1 LKKRTVVLLAL
12 LAMIGGSVLTMALTG
27 SGFITQAASGQAAL
41 LEVKGGLNKEE
52 AKKIGAAL
60 DLIQSN
66 YYQDVDRSKLLDG
79 AINGMMESL
88 DDPYSSYMGKQTAED
103 FEETISGSFSGIG
116 AEVSS
121 EDGNVVVVSPIKGSP
136 AEKAGI
142 RAKDIIMAV
151 NGVSLHGLKLNDAVA
166 KIRGPKGSEAKL
178 TIKRSG
184 SASPI
189 EYTILRADVDLE
201 TVKAHME
208 PGKIGVIEITQ
219 FSLNTAERFKQEL
232 SKLESEGMEGLVIDV
247 RNNPGGV
254 LSVVIDIAEQ
264 FVPKGK
270 MIVQVE
276 DKNKKRD
283 GTLSK
288 GSGKSYPVTLL
299 MNKGSASA
307 SEILAGALQ
316 QSAGAKLMGDN
327 SFGKGTVQTS
337 FTKQFDDGSLLK
349 ITIAKWLTPNGSWI
363 HKKGLQPDIAVAQP
377 DYFSVAP
384 INKETTQKYN
394 MNNADVKSAQI
405 MLDALGYKPGRKD
418 GFFDEKT
425 VSGVKSFQKEQKL
438 SENGNIDTKT
448 AEALETALIKQIR
461 DPKND
466 NQLKAAIAEVQKEI
480 AAAAS
485 KH

>member
-1 LKKRTVVLLAL
+1 MKKRTVVFLVL
-12 LAMIGGSVLTMALTG
+12 LAMLGGSVLTLALTG
-27 SGFITQAASGQAAL
+27 SSFATQATSGQGVLASIT
-41 LEVKGGLNKEE
+41 GGLKQDE

-66 YYQDVDRSKLLDG
+66 YYQDVDRGKLVDG
-79 AINGMMESL
+79 AINGMMQSL
-88 DDPYSSYMGKQTAED
+88 DDPYSSYMGKKTAEE
-103 FEETISGSFSGIG
+103 FEETIEGSFSGIG

-142 RAKDIIMAV
+142 RAKDVILTV
-151 NGVSLHGLKLNDAVA
+151 NGESLHGLELNDAVA

-184 SASPI
+184 SAAPI
-189 EYTILRADVDLE
+189 EYTIVRADVDVE

-219 FSLNTAERFKQEL
+219 FSLNTGERFKQEL
-232 SKLESEGMEGLVIDV
+232 SKLEGEGMQGLVIDV

-270 MIVQVE
+270 TIVQVE

-283 GTLSK
+283 QSLSK

-316 QSAGAKLMGDN
+316 QSAGAKLMGEN

-337 FTKQFDDGSLLK
+337 FTKQLGDGSLLK

-363 HKKGLQPDIAVAQP
+363 HKKGIKPDIAVAQP

-384 INKETTQKYN
+384 INKETTLKFN
-394 MNNADVKSAQI
+394 MNNADIKSAQV

-418 GFFDEKT
+418 GFFDQKT
-425 VSGVKSFQKEQKL
+425 VTAVKSFQKEKKV
-438 SENGNIDTKT
+438 SESGSVDAKT
-448 AEALETALIKQIR
+448 AEALEAALIEHIR

-466 NQLKAAIAEVQKEI
+466 NQLKAGIKEVQKEI
-480 AAAAS
+480 AATAAN
-485 KH
+485 H

>member
-1 LKKRTVVLLAL
+1 MKKRTVVFLVL
-12 LAMIGGSVLTMALTG
+12 LAMLGGSVLTLALTG
-27 SGFITQAASGQAAL
+27 AGLSTQAAPTLSSLADFS
-41 LEVKGGLNKEE
+41 GGLKKDE
-52 AKKIGAAL
+52 AKKIGTAL
-60 DLIQSN
+60 GLIQSN
-66 YYQDVDRSKLLDG
+66 YYQDVDRSKLIDG
-79 AINGMMESL
+79 AINGMMQSL
-88 DDPYSSYMGKQTAED
+88 DDPYSSYMGKKTAKE
-103 FEETISGSFSGIG
+103 FEETIEGSFSGIG
-116 AEVSS
+116 AEVST
-121 EDGNVVVVSPIKGSP
+121 ENGNVVVVSPIKGSP

-142 RAKDIIMAV
+142 RAKDIILTV
-151 NGVSLHGLKLNDAVA
+151 NGESLHGLELNEAVA

-184 SASPI
+184 SPAPI
-189 EYTILRADVDLE
+189 EFKIVRADVDLE

-208 PGKIGVIEITQ
+208 PGKVGVIEITQ

-232 SKLESEGMEGLVIDV
+232 SKLESEGMQGLVIDV

-270 MIVQVE
+270 AIVQVE
-276 DKNKKRD
+276 DKNKKREQNV
-283 GTLSK
+283 SK
-288 GSGKSYPVTLL
+288 GSGKPYPVTLL

-316 QSAGAKLMGDN
+316 QSAGAKLVGEN

-337 FTKQFDDGSLLK
+337 FNKQFDDGSLLK

-363 HKKGLQPDIAVAQP
+363 HQKGLKPDIAVEQP

-384 INKETTQKYN
+384 INKETTLKYN
-394 MNNADVKSAQI
+394 MNNADVKSAQT

-418 GFFDEKT
+418 GYFDEKT
-425 VSGVKSFQKEQKL
+425 AAAVKSFQKAQNL
-438 SENGNIDTKT
+438 SVSGNVDAKT
-448 AEALETALIKQIR
+448 AEHLETALIGQIR

-466 NQLKAAIAEVQKEI
+466 NQLKAGIAEVQKEI
-480 AAAAS
+480 AATAS

>member
-1 LKKRTVVLLAL
+1 MKKRTVVLLVL
-12 LAMIGGSVLTMALTG
+12 LAMLGGSVLTLALTG
-27 SGFITQAASGQAAL
+27 SSFATQATGQGVLASIT
-41 LEVKGGLNKEE
+41 GGLKQDE
-52 AKKIGAAL
+52 AKKIGTAL

-66 YYQDVDRSKLLDG
+66 YYQDVDRSKLVDG
-79 AINGMMESL
+79 AINGMMQSL
-88 DDPYSSYMGKQTAED
+88 DDPYSSYMGKKTAEE
-103 FEETISGSFSGIG
+103 FEETIEGSFSGIG

-142 RAKDIIMAV
+142 RAKDVILTV
-151 NGVSLHGLKLNDAVA
+151 NGESLHGLELNDAVS

-184 SASPI
+184 STAPI
-189 EYTILRADVDLE
+189 EYSIVRGDVDVE

-219 FSLNTAERFKQEL
+219 FSLNTGERFKQEL
-232 SKLESEGMEGLVIDV
+232 SKLESEGMQGLVIDV

-270 MIVQVE
+270 LIVQVE

-283 GTLSK
+283 QNLSK

-316 QSAGAKLMGDN
+316 QSAGAKLMGEN

-337 FTKQFDDGSLLK
+337 FSKQLGDGSLLK

-363 HKKGLQPDIAVAQP
+363 HKKGIKPDIAVAQP

-384 INKETTQKYN
+384 INKEKTLKYN
-394 MNNADVKSAQI
+394 MNNTDIKSAQI
-405 MLDALGYKPGRKD
+405 MLDALGFKPGRKD
-418 GFFDEKT
+418 GFFDQKT
-425 VSGVKSFQKEQKL
+425 ETSVKSFQKAQKL
-438 SENGNIDTKT
+438 SESGSVDAKT
-448 AEALETALIKQIR
+448 AEALETELIKHIR
-461 DPKND
+461 DPKTD
-466 NQLKAAIAEVQKEI
+466 NQLKAGIAEVQKEI

-485 KH
+485 NH